1 MKERPEIFKNERV
14 SASAGSGKTYALT
27 NRFIALAANAKDPET
42 GLPDPSRI
50 TALTFT
56 RKSAGEFLGKI
67 LTRLAEAAEDE
78 KAAAALSDEVEKL
91 TRGTKSGGGF
101 LTRQDALVL
110 LRQCL
115 TNLDKLRLS
124 TIDSFFS
131 SILKCFSNEL
141 SIFSEIKIEDEISHK
156 SAAEKIVGEILRE
169 KSSDRKTFAEFS
181 EIVKRA
187 SFGVEEKSMREILLE
202 KVFAAHA
209 KILETSE
216 TPEKSKLSLWGNA
229 GEILGRAPQQWN
241 ADAYAADREALHSA
255 LVAANLDGKFAGVE
269 KFFADSNNNI
279 IADAK
284 TLEQR
289 LAEMYAAGGL
299 DAAFSVKIGRG
310 ETAVPAAVAS
320 PLKSLFTRLLDA
332 HVLRSCDA
340 AKAVGEIAEM
350 YEKRYN
356 AEMRRRGRLAFDDIP
371 ILLKSGSDVVSAL
384 AEYRLDAK
392 FDHWL
397 FDEFQDT
404 SETQWNFF
412 KNIIDNVVYESD
424 GQKTFYYVGD
434 VKQSLYSFRGGN
446 RKLFDA
452 VKRQYNADTERVF
465 DGEPLATSWRSGEN
479 VIWAVNS
486 FFEKE
491 SELAQCF
498 SQASAAEFKSIYIPH
513 VSAESTGGKKPKP
526 SLARLVLTD
535 YFGRDNAA
543 DFDARCDAVF
553 DIVKKA
559 NPAKTGKT
567 CAILV
572 RKNDTVNAFVKKLRE
587 KIADAGLDIEVSCEF
602 EQTVARNN
610 AVVPTF
616 LQTLKL
622 AAHPADTAA
631 AEYLKMTPFADAV
644 NAPDFRKNALEK
656 IAEGRFADFAEQYA
670 KAVAEKIGENRDA
683 RENLARL
690 VDACREF
697 DASESRGIDNCILFV
712 SGKTFR
718 LSSAETAVQVM
729 TIHKSKG
736 LGFGSVILPDLHTP
750 KRRTTSGLKYIARRS
765 GANTEQ
771 FTISYLP
778 SKIVCSL
785 CPSLSES
792 LKIDSENED
801 FDAICNLYVALTRAE
816 DALYV
821 VMPKLKDAKPKE
833 FGLKNLILNSFIPAM
848 RDSAT
853 SDKEKADAYERATA
867 AGGVSVGDDL
877 WFEHAQAHAPAS
889 PVKPIDAVPPATA
902 TAFSKLTPS
911 AENGANRTMSADAI
925 RLGKAVHATFEK
937 IKTLDGGIAAAVRRA
952 AELAGT
958 SSDRRATEAVERSLA
973 NPQIAELFSESES
986 RKIYNEFPFDALLGG
1001 KLASG
1006 VIDKLIVETAPD
1018 GKPLS
1023 AIVADFKSGAFCG
1036 DSRRRQL
1043 EIYRAA
1049 VSKLFGLDE
1058 RAIETKIVSYAT
1070 ATVIDVK

>member
-67 LTRLAEAAEDE
+67 LTRLAEAAEDD
-78 KAAAALSDEVEKL
+78 KAADALSDEVEKL

-101 LTRQDALVL
+101 LTRQDALAL

-141 SIFSEIKIEDEISHK
+141 SIFSEIKIDDEISHK

-202 KVFAAHA
+202 KVFAAHG
-209 KILETSE
+209 KILET
-216 TPEKSKLSLWGNA
+216 PNLSLWGNA
-229 GEILGRAPQQWN
+229 REILGHEPQKWDAAAYDSDRA
-241 ADAYAADREALHSA
+241 ALRDALAAAK
-255 LVAANLDGKFAGVE
+255 LDGKFAGVE

-279 IADAK
+279 LADAK

-289 LAEMYAAGGL
+289 LAEMYATGGL
-299 DAAFSVKIGRG
+299 NAAFTVKIGRG
-310 ETAVPAAVAS
+310 ETEVPAEVAA
-320 PLKSLFTRLLDA
+320 PLKRLFTRLLDA

-340 AKAVGEIAEM
+340 AKAVGTIAKM
-350 YEKRYN
+350 YEERYD
-356 AEMRRRGRLAFDDIP
+356 ATMRRRGRLAFDDIP
-371 ILLKSGSDVVSAL
+371 LLLESGSDIVGTL

-452 VKRQYNADTERVF
+452 VKRRYNADAERVF
-465 DGEPLATSWRSGEN
+465 DGEPLATSWRSGAN
-479 VIWAVNS
+479 VIRAVNS
-486 FFEKE
+486 FFADP

-498 SQASAAEFKSIYIPH
+498 SPAAAAEFSSIYIPH

-526 SLARLVLTD
+526 SLAKLVLTE
-535 YFGRDNAA
+535 YFGKDSAA
-543 DFDARCDAVF
+543 DFDARCEAVF
-553 DIVKKA
+553 EIVKTA

-572 RKNDTVNAFVKKLRE
+572 RKNDTVDAFVKALRG

-610 AVVPTF
+610 AVVPAF

-622 AAHPADTAA
+622 AAHPSDTAA

-656 IAEGRFADFAEQYA
+656 IAAERFADFAEQYA
-670 KAVAEKIGENRDA
+670 EAVAEKVGESRDA

-697 DASESRGIDNCILFV
+697 DASESRGIDNCILFL

-736 LGFGSVILPDLHTP
+736 LGFGSVILPDLHTAK
-750 KRRTTSGLKYIARRS
+750 KRPPSGLKYIARRS
-765 GANTEQ
+765 GENTEQ

-778 SKIVCSL
+778 QKIVCSL

-792 LKIDSENED
+792 LKIDSENDD

-821 VMPKLKDAKPKE
+821 VMSKHKDAKSKD
-833 FGLKNLILNSFIPAM
+833 FGIKNLVLNSFIPAL
-848 RDSAT
+848 RDPAA
-853 SDKEKADAYERATA
+853 SDEEKAAAYEKAAA
-867 AGGVSVGDDL
+867 AGGVSIGDDR
-877 WFEHAQAHAPAS
+877 WFEHVQTPEPAS
-889 PVKPIDAVPPATA
+889 PVKPIDAVQPADAANT
-902 TAFSKLTPS
+902 FPKLTPS
-911 AENGANRTMSADAI
+911 SERGASRAMSADAI
-925 RLGKAVHATFEK
+925 RHGKAVHATFEK
-937 IKTLDGGIAAAVRRA
+937 IKTLDSGIPAAVRRA

-958 SSDRRATEAVERSLA
+958 ASDLRAAAEVERALA
-973 NPQIAELFSESES
+973 NPQIAELFAESER

-1006 VIDKLIVETAPD
+1006 VIDKLIVETDAD
-1018 GKPLS
+1018 GNPVS
-1023 AIVADFKSGAFCG
+1023 AIVADFKAGAFCG
-1036 DSRRRQL
+1036 DSRKRQL

-1049 VSKLFGLDE
+1049 VAKLFGLDE
-1058 RAIETKIVSYAT
+1058 SAIETKIVSYAS
-1070 ATVIDVK
+1070 AAIIDVK